1 MQTIAATAEALAAGA
16 TSSVKLAETGLARA
30 ADANGEGKRVFIS
43 LVPDKVRA
51 QAAASDALR
60 KHGIVP
66 SPLAGVTVSV
76 KDFWDV
82 QGEVTAAGSKALAD
96 SPPAPCDAPTI
107 ARLRAAGAVL
117 MGRTNMT
124 EFAYSGVGLNPHFG
138 TPSSPWDRTTGRV
151 PGGSSSGA
159 AVSVA
164 DGMAVVGLGT
174 DTGGSCRIPA
184 ALCGTVGWKP
194 TARRIPLD
202 GVAPLAFS
210 LDSLGSM
217 GASVACVALVDQI
230 MAGETIRPLTP
241 PPLRG
246 QRLGVLKT
254 VVLDGLEKEVA
265 QAYERS
271 LSVLSKAG
279 ALLVDVDIDAVG
291 RMPSAFAKG
300 GLTAAEASAWH
311 KPLLASRGNLY
322 DPRVRVRIEL
332 GFAQTAADYLGTLE
346 TRRALVADF
355 DASTRGLDALLMPTC
370 PIIAPPIAAFERDE
384 DFARL
389 NMQLLRNTLIGNVMD
404 RCSISLPCH
413 RQDEACVGLMLV
425 GERGADHAVLSL
437 AAAIEAALAAV
448 RVA

>member
-1 MQTIAATAEALAAGA
+1 MQTIAATAEALAMGT
-16 TSSVKLAETGLARA
+16 TSSVQLAEACLARA

-76 KDFWDV
+76 KDLWDV

-96 SPPAPCDAPTI
+96 SPPASRDAPTI
-107 ARLRAAGAVL
+107 ARLRAAGAVF

-124 EFAYSGVGLNPHFG
+124 EFAYSGVGLNPHYG
-138 TPSSPWDRTTGRV
+138 TPSSPWDRKTGRV

-202 GVAPLAFS
+202 GVAPLGVLARQPG
-210 LDSLGSM
+210 LDGR
-217 GASVACVALVDQI
+217 V
-230 MAGETIRPLTP
+230 RR
-241 PPLRG
+241 LRG
-246 QRLGVLKT
+246 VDRPDHGRRGRPPADAAAVARASASACSRRSCSTGSTRTSRRPTSAASRLCRRPAPCSST
-254 VVLDGLEKEVA
+254 STSPPS
-265 QAYERS
+265 Q
-271 LSVLSKAG
+271 
-279 ALLVDVDIDAVG
+279 

-311 KPLLASRGNLY
+311 KTIARQPWQSLRSPRAHPHRAGLHANGRRLSRH
-322 DPRVRVRIEL
+322 PRDAPRAGGRFRCID
-332 GFAQTAADYLGTLE
+332 ARP
-346 TRRALVADF
+346 RRAAHADLP
-355 DASTRGLDALLMPTC
+355 DHRACRSQPSRRTRISPAST
-370 PIIAPPIAAFERDE
+370 
-384 DFARL
+384 
-389 NMQLLRNTLIGNVMD
+389 
-404 RCSISLPCH
+404 CSC
-413 RQDEACVGLMLV
+413 C
-425 GERGADHAVLSL
+425 
-437 AAAIEAALAAV
+437 AI
-448 RVA
+448 R

>member
-1 MQTIAATAEALAAGA
+1 MQTIASIAQKLAAGSTTAA
-16 TSSVKLAETGLARA
+16 TLAETCLARA
-30 ADANGEGKRVFIS
+30 TDPNGEGVRVFIA
-43 LVPDKVRA
+43 LDPAKVRA
-51 QAAASDALR
+51 QAVQSDALR

-76 KDFWDV
+76 KDLYGV
-82 QGEVTAAGSKALAD
+82 QGEVSAAGSKALAD
-96 SPPAPCDAPTI
+96 RPPEPHDCPAI
-107 ARLRAAGAVL
+107 SRLRAAGAVL

-124 EFAYSGVGLNPHFG
+124 EFAYSGVGLNPHYG
-138 TPSSPWDRTTGRV
+138 TPTSPWDRKTGRI

-202 GVAPLAFS
+202 GVTPLSFS

-217 GASVACVALVDQI
+217 GASVGCVALVDQI
-230 MAGETIRPLTP
+230 MAGEPMRPLTP

-254 VVLDGLEKEVA
+254 IVLEGLDQPVA

-271 LSVLSKAG
+271 LTALAKAG
-279 ALLVDVDIDAVG
+279 AQLIDIEVPALLTA
-291 RMPSAFAKG
+291 ALFTKG
-300 GLTAAEASAWH
+300 GLTAAEGSAWH
-311 KPLLASRGNLY
+311 KSLLAAKGNLY
-322 DPRVRVRIEL
+322 DPRVRTRIEL
-332 GFAQTAADYLGTLE
+332 GFTQTAADYLGTLE
-346 TRRALVADF
+346 VRRAFMAAF
-355 DASTRGLDALLMPTC
+355 DAATRGFDALIMPTC
-370 PIIAPPIAAFERDE
+370 PIIAPPIAAFARDE
-384 DFARL
+384 DFARINL
-389 NMQLLRNTLIGNVMD
+389 QLLRNTAIGNQAD

-413 RQDEACVGLMLV
+413 REGEAAVGFMLV

-437 AAAIEAALAAV
+437 AAAIEAALAPG